1 MHHSV
6 TNRLQML
13 LLNFSRNPDNLNF
26 LYLFMR
32 VFKYLFM
39 VSTGYK
45 LLHGIVNVCISF
57 QNCFRNM
64 EFSS

>member
-39 VSTGYK
+39 VSTG
-45 LLHGIVNVCISF
+45 LQIASWN
-57 QNCFRNM
+57 R
-64 EFSS
+64 